1 MAAPL
6 SLSETS
12 TVGMTHAPNTLS
24 GGANGAC
31 RMTHCSSSLVTS
43 LVACLFLSSCAATTT
58 AISKS
63 ELDVQTRMSDSIFL
77 DPLPPA
83 RRTVFVQVK
92 NTSDRGDFDIEQ
104 DVKAAIL
111 DRGYHL
117 VDNPERAHY
126 MLQANVLQAGKSS
139 VTAAE
144 DAFSSGFGGALFGA
158 AVGAVSTRAA
168 TKDTGTIIGG
178 GLLGAAM
185 ESAAGAF
192 IQDVTYSAITD
203 IQVSERATSGEVVT
217 ETFEQDVGQGT
228 NGTRIVR
235 ADSTSSWKR
244 YRTRVMS
251 IANQVNL
258 DFEDAAPQLVAGLTR
273 SIAGVF

>member
-1 MAAPL
+1 MTRRSLRFIISLLGCFALAA
-6 SLSETS
+6 
-12 TVGMTHAPNTLS
+12 
-24 GGANGAC
+24 
-31 RMTHCSSSLVTS
+31 CS
-43 LVACLFLSSCAATTT
+43 AATT
-58 AISKS
+58 AISKR

-92 NTSDRGDFDIEQ
+92 NTSDRTDFDIENG
-104 DVKAAIL
+104 VKAAITK
-111 DRGYHL
+111 RGYRL

-126 MLQANVLQAGKSS
+126 MLQANVLQAGESS

-158 AVGAVSTRAA
+158 AVGAVGARAA
-168 TKDTGTIIGG
+168 TKDTGAIIGG
-178 GLLGAAM
+178 GLIGAAV

-192 IQDVTYSAITD
+192 VKDVTYSAITD
-203 IQVSERATSGEVVT
+203 IQVSERATNGEVVT

-228 NGTRIVR
+228 SGSRVVR
-235 ADSTSSWKR
+235 ASSTSSWKR

-251 IANQVNL
+251 VANQANL
-258 DFEDAAPQLVAGLTR
+258 DFEDAAPELVSGLTR

>member
-1 MAAPL
+1 MTTRSFHLVLPL
-6 SLSETS
+6 L
-12 TVGMTHAPNTLS
+12 
-24 GGANGAC
+24 
-31 RMTHCSSSLVTS
+31 
-43 LVACLFLSSCAATTT
+43 ACLTLTACSAATT
-58 AISKS
+58 AISKR

-77 DPLPPA
+77 EPLAPA

-92 NTSDRGDFDIEQ
+92 NTSDRDDFSIEEG
-104 DVKAAIL
+104 VKAAIL
-111 DRGYHL
+111 QRGYQL

-144 DAFSSGFGGALFGA
+144 DAFSGGFGGALFGA
-158 AVGAVSTRAA
+158 AVGAIGTRAV
-168 TKDTGTIIGG
+168 TKDTGSIIGG
-178 GLLGAAM
+178 GIIGAAV

-203 IQVSERATSGEVVT
+203 IQVSERAMEGEVIT
-217 ETFEQDVGQGT
+217 ESFEQDVGQGT
-228 NGTRIVR
+228 GGSRIVR
-235 ADSTSSWKR
+235 ADNTTSWKR

-251 IANQVNL
+251 VANQANL
-258 DFEDAAPQLVAGLTR
+258 DFEEAAPELVSGLTR

>member
-1 MAAPL
+1 MTIRSFHLALPL
-6 SLSETS
+6 L
-12 TVGMTHAPNTLS
+12 
-24 GGANGAC
+24 
-31 RMTHCSSSLVTS
+31 
-43 LVACLFLSSCAATTT
+43 ACLVLTACSAATT
-58 AISKS
+58 AISKR

-77 DPLPPA
+77 DPLAPA

-92 NTSDRGDFDIEQ
+92 NTSDRGDFSIEE

-111 DRGYHL
+111 KRGYQL

-158 AVGAVSTRAA
+158 AVGAVGTRAA
-168 TKDTGTIIGG
+168 TKDTGSIIGG
-178 GLLGAAM
+178 GLIGAAV

-192 IQDVTYSAITD
+192 VQDVTYSAITD
-203 IQVSERATSGEVVT
+203 IQVSERATDGEVVT
-217 ETFEQDVGQGT
+217 ETFEQDVGQGMR
-228 NGTRIVR
+228 GSRIVR
-235 ADSTSSWKR
+235 ANKTSSWKR

-251 IANQVNL
+251 VANQANL
-258 DFEDAAPQLVAGLTR
+258 EFEDAAPQLVTGLTR

>member
-1 MAAPL
+1 MTIRSLHLVL
-6 SLSETS
+6 SL
-12 TVGMTHAPNTLS
+12 L
-24 GGANGAC
+24 AC
-31 RMTHCSSSLVTS
+31 FALTACS
-43 LVACLFLSSCAATTT
+43 AATT
-58 AISKS
+58 AISKR

-77 DPLPPA
+77 EPLAPA

-92 NTSDRGDFDIEQ
+92 NTSDRDDFSIEE

-111 DRGYHL
+111 QRGYQL

-144 DAFSSGFGGALFGA
+144 DAFTSGFGGALFGA
-158 AVGAVSTRAA
+158 AVGAVGARAA
-168 TKDTGTIIGG
+168 TKDTGSIIGG
-178 GLLGAAM
+178 GIIGAAV

-192 IQDVTYSAITD
+192 VQDVTYSAITD
-203 IQVSERATSGEVVT
+203 IQVSERATDGEIIT
-217 ETFEQDVGQGT
+217 ETFEQDIGQGM
-228 NGTRIVR
+228 GGSRIVR
-235 ADSTSSWKR
+235 ADSTTSWKR

-251 IANQVNL
+251 VANQANL
-258 DFEDAAPQLVAGLTR
+258 EFEDAAPQLVAGLTR

>member
-1 MAAPL
+1 MIIRSFRLATLLFGCLIVAA
-6 SLSETS
+6 
-12 TVGMTHAPNTLS
+12 
-24 GGANGAC
+24 
-31 RMTHCSSSLVTS
+31 
-43 LVACLFLSSCAATTT
+43 CAATTT
-58 AISKS
+58 AISKR

-77 DPLPPA
+77 EPLPPA
-83 RRTVFVQVK
+83 RRTVFIQVK
-92 NTSDRGDFDIEQ
+92 NTSDREDFNIEA

-111 DRGYHL
+111 DRGYQL
-117 VDNPERAHY
+117 VENPERAHY

-158 AVGAVSTRAA
+158 AVGAVGARAA
-168 TKDTGTIIGG
+168 TKDAGSIIGG
-178 GLLGAAM
+178 GLIGAAV

-192 IQDVTYSAITD
+192 VQDVTYSAITD
-203 IQVSERATSGEVVT
+203 IQVSERATDGEVVT
-217 ETFEQDVGQGT
+217 ETFEQDLGQGSS
-228 NGTRIVR
+228 GTRIVR
-235 ADSTSSWKR
+235 ANSTSSWKR

-251 IANQVNL
+251 VANKVNL

>member
-1 MAAPL
+1 MITRSLRLTTLLLGCLTLTACSAA
-6 SLSETS
+6 
-12 TVGMTHAPNTLS
+12 
-24 GGANGAC
+24 
-31 RMTHCSSSLVTS
+31 
-43 LVACLFLSSCAATTT
+43 TT
-58 AISKS
+58 AISKR

-92 NTSDRGDFDIEQ
+92 NTSDRSDFDIER

-111 DRGYHL
+111 ERGYKL

-126 MLQANVLQAGKSS
+126 MLQANVLQAGESS
-139 VTAAE
+139 ETAAE
-144 DAFSSGFGGALFGA
+144 GAFSSGFGGALFGA
-158 AVGAVSTRAA
+158 AVGAVGTRSV
-168 TKDTGTIIGG
+168 TKDTGSIIGG
-178 GLLGAAM
+178 GLIGAAV

-192 IQDVTYSAITD
+192 VQDVTYSAITD
-203 IQVSERATSGEVVT
+203 IQVSERATEGEIVT
-217 ETFEQDVGQGT
+217 ETIEQDLGQGR
-228 NGTRIVR
+228 GGSRVVHASR
-235 ADSTSSWKR
+235 TSNWKR

-258 DFEDAAPQLVAGLTR
+258 DFEEAAPQLVAGLTR